1 MGIALSFP
9 PPENPEGDG
18 PAFPPPPE
26 IASTSLSL
34 SLRSRIAI
42 PFVTLLVVM
51 MVVLGLILTRTT
63 RSLSV
68 DQRSEHLTELT
79 RLVATTLTLG
89 AVTGNPDLLRAEVA
103 RVAAAVGARVTVV
116 RADGVTLADSE
127 AADAPTGP
135 AILLE
140 VASALLATPATGQRQ
155 AADGDGLKLVSAAPI
170 GIPPVAA
177 VRLEIDAS
185 TADGAVTGIQRGLTV
200 LTLIVGL
207 AATAIAIR
215 LANRI
220 ASPLE
225 DLRRQSGAVA
235 IGRLDARLTPS
246 GPPEIAAAGDAF
258 NAMTEALR
266 RETTERDRARQRL
279 EAVLTTLAD
288 GVVITD
294 ADSNVLLLNWAAA
307 ALMRVDPAESIGQ
320 RFAVISRDHE
330 MMSLLRSALD
340 EGESRSATIEFGLN
354 RRQVETTVMAVS
366 DAGERLGLI
375 ILRDVTDL
383 RRLEVIRRE
392 FVANVSHELRTP
404 LATIRA
410 LIETLEGGAIDDPD
424 AAPRFL
430 GRVVGEVERLTA
442 LVDELLD
449 LARVES
455 GRSDIRRSLVTPAAL
470 VGGAVERVAALAQ
483 RAQITVVAD
492 VAPDLS
498 PVSVDT
504 AQIERVLL
512 NLAHNAVKYTPPGGT
527 ITLTAEERDSELVIG
542 VRDTGTGIP
551 ADELPRLFERF
562 YKADRARR
570 SGGTGLG
577 LAIAKHIVIAHGGTI
592 WAESEL
598 GAGSTFAFSLP
609 APATGV
615 GAPAGSASSQIMAGA
630 PPPLVESRERGEQ
643 S

>member
-18 PAFPPPPE
+18 PSFPPPPD
-26 IASTSLSL
+26 IGSTSLSL

-140 VASALLATPATGQRQ
+140 VASALLATPATRRRR
-155 AADGDGLKLVSAAPI
+155 ATADDGLKLVSAAPI

-294 ADSNVLLLNWAAA
+294 ADSNVLLLNPAAA

-410 LIETLEGGAIDDPD
+410 LVETLEGGAIDDPD

-430 GRVVGEVERLTA
+430 GRVIGEVERLTA

-455 GRSDIRRSLVTPAAL
+455 GRSDLRRSLVTPAAL
-470 VGGAVERVAALAQ
+470 VGGAAERIAALAQ

-615 GAPAGSASSQIMAGA
+615 GAPAGSTSSQIMAGA